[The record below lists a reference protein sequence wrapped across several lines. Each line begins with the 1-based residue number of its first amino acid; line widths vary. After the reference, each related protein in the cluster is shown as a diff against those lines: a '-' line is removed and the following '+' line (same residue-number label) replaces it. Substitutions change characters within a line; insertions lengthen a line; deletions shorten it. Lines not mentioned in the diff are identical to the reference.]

1 MNESVFSANIVALI
15 QSPSNTIQTFQ
26 NLLESPLLLGI
37 DENIFDGQSIRKEY
51 QTEYVNISDVDD
63 GVRRMRVG
71 YFAYLGISSLVYE
84 TIADTFKESEK
95 CGLSDIHILPYPM
108 TTIIVEKHSP
118 IKELLKQR

>member
-1 MNESVFSANIVALI
+1 MI
-15 QSPSNTIQTFQ
+15 QSPSNAIQTFQ

-37 DENIFDGQSIRKEY
+37 DENTFDGQSIQNEY
-51 QTEYVNISDVDD
+51 HTDYVNISDVDV

-71 YFAYLGISSLVYE
+71 YFAYLGISSLIYQ
-84 TIADTFKESEK
+84 TIAHTFKESEK
-95 CGLSDIHILPYPM
+95 CGLSEIHILPYPM